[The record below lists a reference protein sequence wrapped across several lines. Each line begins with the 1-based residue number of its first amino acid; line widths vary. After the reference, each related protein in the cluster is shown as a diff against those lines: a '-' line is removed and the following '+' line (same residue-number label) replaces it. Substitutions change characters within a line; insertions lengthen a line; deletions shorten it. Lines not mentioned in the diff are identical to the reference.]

1 MDESEVVFREE
12 NQASIFDSRASA
24 SYGERER
31 KKKKGFF
38 LSLVFFT
45 WLGTISHA

>member
-1 MDESEVVFREE
+1 MSEVVC
-12 NQASIFDSRASA
+12 IFDSRASA
-24 SYGERER
+24 SYGER

-38 LSLVFFT
+38 LSLSLSPSFVFFT